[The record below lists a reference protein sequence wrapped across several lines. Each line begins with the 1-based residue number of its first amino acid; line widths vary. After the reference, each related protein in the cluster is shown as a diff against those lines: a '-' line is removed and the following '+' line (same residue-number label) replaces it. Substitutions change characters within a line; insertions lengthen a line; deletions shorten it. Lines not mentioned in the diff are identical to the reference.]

1 MVRRHARRNW
11 SRRGNAAW
19 RPGYP
24 HCHSPHARQR
34 PQASS
39 PVVPHGPL
47 RVAFK
52 HVSATRWDGSHPNGR
67 ALGDWR
73 APIRATVFPRF
84 GVKPL
89 SHCVTPLSA
98 ARREGRGKDP
108 YPWPRR
114 EPLAALTNRRPSRHN
129 GLCINSKG
137 AQVGPLAEYK
147 SRYRAGSSYP
157 APANRQDFSSLC
169 VLMHGPTPFPGVR
182 YAQHSRHRSQRQPPV
197 LESKE

>member
-1 MVRRHARRNW
+1 M
-11 SRRGNAAW
+11 
-19 RPGYP
+19 
-24 HCHSPHARQR
+24 
-34 PQASS
+34 
-39 PVVPHGPL
+39 HGPATCAPEL
-47 RVAFK
+47 EQTRERRVASRLSTLPFSPRPPAPASLFPRGPTWTPPAPSK
-52 HVSATRWDGSHPNGR
+52 RVSATRWDGSHPNGR

-73 APIRATVFPRF
+73 APIRATAFPRF

-129 GLCINSKG
+129 GPCINSKG

-169 VLMHGPTPFPGVR
+169 VLMHGPTPFARRNPCRNNVECCHEAR
-182 YAQHSRHRSQRQPPV
+182 DRER
-197 LESKE
+197 

>member
-1 MVRRHARRNW
+1 MRAGIGADAGTPRGAPVIRIAILPTPASARKL
-11 SRRGNAAW
+11 
-19 RPGYP
+19 
-24 HCHSPHARQR
+24 
-34 PQASS
+34 
-39 PVVPHGPL
+39 VPPL
-47 RVAFK
+47 SHMDPSVAFK
-52 HVSATRWDGSHPNGR
+52 HVSATRRDGSHPNGR

-169 VLMHGPTPFPGVR
+169 VLMHGPTPFARRNPCRNNVECCYEARDRGR
-182 YAQHSRHRSQRQPPV
+182 
-197 LESKE
+197 